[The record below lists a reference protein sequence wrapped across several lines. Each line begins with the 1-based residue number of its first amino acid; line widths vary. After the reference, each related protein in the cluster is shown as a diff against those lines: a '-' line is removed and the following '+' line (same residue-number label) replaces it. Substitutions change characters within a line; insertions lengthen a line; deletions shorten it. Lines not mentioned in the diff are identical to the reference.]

1 MDEFKANVLE
11 YYKCEE
17 ESKELN
23 NKVKQVREKKL
34 ALSEHIIH
42 FMSKNNIDHCKLPD
56 GTNLNLKIQVQVGSL
71 NKEYIQDT
79 LAAFFNDPKP
89 KPKDPSSL
97 AEQTTELLLSN
108 REVNEKQLLKITK
121 KRSN

>member
-1 MDEFKANVLE
+1 MDDFKANVME

-23 NKVKQVREKKL
+23 NKVKQIREKKL
-34 ALSEHIIH
+34 ALSDYIIH
-42 FMSKNNIDHCKLPD
+42 YMSNNNIDHCKLPD
-56 GTNLNLKIQVQVGSL
+56 GSNLNLKTQVQIGSL

-79 LAAFFNDPKP
+79 LVAFFNDPKP

-108 REVNEKQLLKITK
+108 RELNEKQLLLI
-121 KRSN
+121 NVFI